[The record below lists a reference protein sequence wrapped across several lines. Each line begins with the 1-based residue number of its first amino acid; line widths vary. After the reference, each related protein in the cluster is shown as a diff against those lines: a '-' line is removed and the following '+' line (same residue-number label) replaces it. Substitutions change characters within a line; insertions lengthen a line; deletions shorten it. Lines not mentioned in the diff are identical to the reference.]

1 MRWTRR
7 AAVVASGLALAA
19 MMQVGVA
26 SAATTQ
32 RGTAPVQRFT
42 DGSAVAGASSTLLR
56 NGTGATFS
64 LQTRELVAGHTITV
78 WWVIFNHPENCSH
91 GMFGLRCGEGD
102 LFEPSVDASVVY
114 GAGHVIG
121 GSGVAGYGGWIGVAE
136 TDRALFGPGLLEP
149 FTADIHLVV
158 HDHGALSPQQVAEGV
173 HNFGPCDPG
182 CVDVQFSAH
191 EVL

>member
-32 RGTAPVQRFT
+32 KDTAPVQRFA
-42 DGSAVAGASSTLLR
+42 DGSAVAGASSALLR

-64 LQTRELVAGHTITV
+64 LHTRELAAGHTITV

-102 LFEPSVDASVVY
+102 LFEPSVEASAVY

-136 TDRALFGPGLLEP
+136 TDGALFGPGLLEP
-149 FTADIHLVV
+149 FTADIHLIV
-158 HDHGALSPQQVAEGV
+158 HDHGVLSPQQIAEGV
-173 HNFGPCDPG
+173 HNFGPCNP